1 MSLSAHLEYKQSRNL
16 KTQNMNSE
24 TILVEVKIST
34 LHTVMKTND
43 GNFLYRD
50 SKGRYFATDKEAIKA
65 ALLED
70 LESDDINVRDC
81 VSTILFDIVLIGGWD
96 KVKEI
101 KA

>member
-1 MSLSAHLEYKQSRNL
+1 
-16 KTQNMNSE
+16 MNE
-24 TILVEVKIST
+24 TIILAEVKIST
-34 LHTVMKTND
+34 LKSVMKTND
-43 GNFLYRD
+43 GNYLYRD
-50 SKGRYFATDKEAIKA
+50 SKGRYIATDKKAIKA

-96 KVKEI
+96 KVKEV

>member
-1 MSLSAHLEYKQSRNL
+1 
-16 KTQNMNSE
+16 MNSE

-50 SKGRYFATDKEAIKA
+50 SKGRYIATDKEAIKA

-70 LESDDINVRDC
+70 LESDDIDARDYA
-81 VSTILFDIVLIGGWD
+81 STILFDIVLIGGWD
-96 KVKEI
+96 KVKEV

>member
-1 MSLSAHLEYKQSRNL
+1 
-16 KTQNMNSE
+16 MNSE

-34 LHTVMKTND
+34 LKPVMKTVD
-43 GNFLYRD
+43 GDFLYRD
-50 SKGRYFATDKEAIKA
+50 SKGRYFAIDKEAIKA

-96 KVKEI
+96 HVKKVK
-101 KA
+101 A

>member
-1 MSLSAHLEYKQSRNL
+1 
-16 KTQNMNSE
+16 MNSE

-34 LHTVMKTND
+34 LKPVMKTSDN
-43 GNFLYRD
+43 NYLYRD
-50 SKGRYFATDKEAIKA
+50 SKGRYFATDKEAVKA

-96 KVKEI
+96 KVKEV

>member
-1 MSLSAHLEYKQSRNL
+1 
-16 KTQNMNSE
+16 MNSE
-24 TILVEVKIST
+24 IILVEVKIST
-34 LHTVMKTND
+34 LKPVMKTSNN
-43 GNFLYRD
+43 NFLYRD
-50 SKGRYFATDKEAIKA
+50 SKGRYFATDKEAVKA

-101 KA
+101 PV

>member
-1 MSLSAHLEYKQSRNL
+1 
-16 KTQNMNSE
+16 MNSE

-34 LHTVMKTND
+34 LKPVMKTAD
-43 GNFLYRD
+43 GDFLYRD
-50 SKGRYFATDKEAIKA
+50 SKGRYFTTDKEAIKA

-101 KA
+101 PA

>member
-1 MSLSAHLEYKQSRNL
+1 
-16 KTQNMNSE
+16 MNSE
-24 TILVEVKIST
+24 KVLIEAKISI
-34 LHTVMKTND
+34 LKPVMKTND

-50 SKGRYFATDKEAIKA
+50 SKGRYITTDKEAIKA

-101 KA
+101 PV

>member
-1 MSLSAHLEYKQSRNL
+1 
-16 KTQNMNSE
+16 MNE
-24 TILVEVKIST
+24 TIILAEVKIST
-34 LHTVMKTND
+34 LKPVMKTADN
-43 GNFLYRD
+43 NYLYRD
-50 SKGRYFATDKEAIKA
+50 SKGRYFATDKQAVKA

-96 KVKEI
+96 KVKEV

>member
-1 MSLSAHLEYKQSRNL
+1 
-16 KTQNMNSE
+16 MNE
-24 TILVEVKIST
+24 TIILVEAKLST
-34 LHTVMKTND
+34 LKPVMKTADN
-43 GNFLYRD
+43 NYLYRD
-50 SKGRYFATDKEAIKA
+50 SKGRYFATDKKAVKA

-101 KA
+101 PA

>member
-1 MSLSAHLEYKQSRNL
+1 
-16 KTQNMNSE
+16 MNSE
-24 TILVEVKIST
+24 TILVEVKFST

-43 GNFLYRD
+43 GSYLYRD

-96 KVKEI
+96 QVKEI
-101 KA
+101 PV

>member
-1 MSLSAHLEYKQSRNL
+1 
-16 KTQNMNSE
+16 MNSE
-24 TILVEVKIST
+24 AILVEVKIST
-34 LHTVMKTND
+34 LKPVMQTND

-50 SKGRYFATDKEAIKA
+50 SKGRYFATDKEAVKV

-96 KVKEI
+96 KVKEV
-101 KA
+101 KV

>member
-1 MSLSAHLEYKQSRNL
+1 
-16 KTQNMNSE
+16 MNSE

-34 LHTVMKTND
+34 IKPVMKTSND
-43 GNFLYRD
+43 NFLYRD
-50 SKGRYFATDKEAIKA
+50 SKGRYFATDKEAVKA

-96 KVKEI
+96 KVKEV

>member
-1 MSLSAHLEYKQSRNL
+1 
-16 KTQNMNSE
+16 MNE
-24 TILVEVKIST
+24 TIILAEVKIST
-34 LHTVMKTND
+34 LKPVMKTAN

-50 SKGRYFATDKEAIKA
+50 SKGHYFATDKKAVKA

-96 KVKEI
+96 KVKEV

>member
-1 MSLSAHLEYKQSRNL
+1 
-16 KTQNMNSE
+16 MNSE

-50 SKGRYFATDKEAIKA
+50 SKGRYFATDKKAVKA

-70 LESDDINVRDC
+70 LESGDINVRDC

-96 KVKEI
+96 NVNEI
-101 KA
+101 PV

>member
-1 MSLSAHLEYKQSRNL
+1 
-16 KTQNMNSE
+16 MNSE

-34 LHTVMKTND
+34 LKPVMKTVNGD
-43 GNFLYRD
+43 YLHRD
-50 SKGRYFATDKEAIKA
+50 SKGRYFTTDKEAIKA

-96 KVKEI
+96 KVKEV

>member
-1 MSLSAHLEYKQSRNL
+1 
-16 KTQNMNSE
+16 MNSE

-34 LHTVMKTND
+34 IKPVMKTSND
-43 GNFLYRD
+43 NFLYRD
-50 SKGRYFATDKEAIKA
+50 SKGRYFATDKEAVKA

-96 KVKEI
+96 KVKETPV
-101 KA
+101 

>member
-1 MSLSAHLEYKQSRNL
+1 
-16 KTQNMNSE
+16 MNSE

-34 LHTVMKTND
+34 IKPVMQTADN
-43 GNFLYRD
+43 NFLYRD
-50 SKGRYFATDKEAIKA
+50 SKGRYFATDKKAIKA

-101 KA
+101 PVWKS

>member
-1 MSLSAHLEYKQSRNL
+1 
-16 KTQNMNSE
+16 MNSE

-34 LHTVMKTND
+34 LHTVMKTYD

-50 SKGRYFATDKEAIKA
+50 SKGRYFTTDKEAVKA

-101 KA
+101 PA

>member
-1 MSLSAHLEYKQSRNL
+1 
-16 KTQNMNSE
+16 MNE
-24 TILVEVKIST
+24 TIILAEVKIST
-34 LHTVMKTND
+34 LKPVMKTSDN
-43 GNFLYRD
+43 NFLYRD
-50 SKGRYFATDKEAIKA
+50 SKGRYFATDKKAIKA

-101 KA
+101 PA

>member
-1 MSLSAHLEYKQSRNL
+1 
-16 KTQNMNSE
+16 MNSE

-34 LHTVMKTND
+34 LKPVMKTAD
-43 GNFLYRD
+43 GNYLYRD
-50 SKGRYFATDKEAIKA
+50 SKGCYFATDKEAIKA

-96 KVKEI
+96 KIKEVK
-101 KA
+101 A

>member
-1 MSLSAHLEYKQSRNL
+1 
-16 KTQNMNSE
+16 MNSE

-34 LHTVMKTND
+34 LKPVMKTSD
-43 GNFLYRD
+43 GNYLYRD
-50 SKGRYFATDKEAIKA
+50 SKGRYFATNKEAIKA

-96 KVKEI
+96 KVKEVT
-101 KA
+101 A

>member
-1 MSLSAHLEYKQSRNL
+1 
-16 KTQNMNSE
+16 MNSE
-24 TILVEVKIST
+24 AILVEVKIST
-34 LHTVMKTND
+34 LHTVMKTADN
-43 GNFLYRD
+43 NFLYRD
-50 SKGRYFATDKEAIKA
+50 SKGRYFATDKEAVKA

-101 KA
+101 SAWKG

>member
-1 MSLSAHLEYKQSRNL
+1 MNIL
-16 KTQNMNSE
+16 KTHNMNE
-24 TILVEVKIST
+24 TIILAEVKIST
-34 LHTVMKTND
+34 LKPVMKTADN
-43 GNFLYRD
+43 NFLYRD
-50 SKGRYFATDKEAIKA
+50 SKGRYFATDKKAIKA

-96 KVKEI
+96 RVKEV